1 MKAEGRSGLYKDGFI
16 TFVTAFSMITY
27 EIVLSRFF
35 AVILDY
41 NYVFLVISL
50 CTLGIG
56 IGGYISFRWPL
67 MVRSV
72 QEYILGWYSLF
83 LAGST
88 LVMYALS
95 FQGIFF
101 YSICS
106 FIPFFLGGTVISSL
120 IQKRQEQAGF
130 MYFTDLAGAG
140 MGAALVI
147 PMMNGLNPI
156 QTIGMISFLL
166 FSVFCYVRFDQL
178 TRLSKSAHALLLL
191 ALTCSLFSPLL
202 ERIPFKAYLTSPH
215 NVFIEEKE
223 AEIVFSSWD
232 AFARTDVY
240 DADDDDL
247 LYITIDGGAVSP
259 ISKYSG
265 EAGQVDYLRSTTGF
279 LAFQDVLARD
289 KALLIGAGG
298 GQEVLAARMLG
309 YRQIVAVDINKGSF
323 QAVSRLSGFSGDV
336 FGLSGVRSIVS
347 DGRNY
352 IRETNS
358 AYDLIY
364 LSLVKKNDENRLG
377 LSLSENYMFTRE
389 AVADYIH
396 KLNSGGRLGI
406 LLHHEME
413 LYKVLYAVIS
423 YFQKAGVPAAEI
435 GHHIAVVGTYQ
446 HLGHVVEGMDGHRIT
461 RPLLLVNQQ
470 PYTRSEAASLLS
482 STREI
487 EQIPIHIPYVHDQFE
502 KLDEWMHQ
510 AELNLEANTDDK
522 PFFYSRGQG
531 MSPLLP
537 ALMVS
542 VVGLAAL
549 MARRAKLS
557 MGTTVYFS
565 GIALGFMMIEVTLIQ
580 RLTLPLGHPTLAFVT
595 VLGTLLIMGGIGS
608 YCSERWSMSGGK
620 RYLPLLL
627 IGILALGVQMTIRW
641 FEASQA
647 MVSPGLR
654 IMGAVLLLIPL
665 GFFMGMPFPYGLKRM
680 VKEQV
685 ALSWAINGLMTVAGS
700 LLAAMVSYGLGFSA
714 TMTAAA
720 GIYVLLYMGS
730 RSIITT

>member
-1 MKAEGRSGLYKDGFI
+1 MKAAGRSDLFKDGFI

-35 AVILDY
+35 AVIMDY

-67 MVRSV
+67 IVRKI
-72 QEYILGWYSLF
+72 QEYVLGLYSLF

-88 LVMYALS
+88 ILMYALS
-95 FQGIFF
+95 FKGILF
-101 YSICS
+101 YSACS
-106 FIPFFLGGTVISSL
+106 FIPFLVGGTMVSSL

-140 MGAALVI
+140 IGAALVI
-147 PMMNGLNPI
+147 PLMNVLNPI
-156 QTIGMISFLL
+156 QTISLISFLL
-166 FSVFCYVRFDQL
+166 FSVYCFVRFDQMKSF
-178 TRLSKSAHALLLL
+178 SKTVHVLLLL
-191 ALTCSLFSPLL
+191 ALTYNLFSPLF
-202 ERIPFKAYLTSPH
+202 ERIPFNAYLTSPH
-215 NVFIEEKE
+215 NVFVEEKE
-223 AEIVFSSWD
+223 AKIVFSSWD

-279 LAFQDVLARD
+279 LAFQDIPRD
-289 KALLIGAGG
+289 KVLLIGAGG
-298 GQEVLAARMLG
+298 GQEVLAARMLD
-309 YRQIVAVDINKGSF
+309 YRRIEAVDINKGSF
-323 QAVSRLSGFSGDV
+323 EAVSRLSGFSGDV
-336 FGLSGVRSIVS
+336 FGLSGVSPIVS

-352 IRETNS
+352 IRETKS
-358 AYDLIY
+358 TYDLIY
-364 LSLVKKNDENRLG
+364 LSLVKKNEESRLG

-389 AVADYIH
+389 AVADYID

-406 LLHHEME
+406 LLHNEME
-413 LYKVLYAVIS
+413 LYKVLYAAVS
-423 YFQKAGVPAAEI
+423 YFRKAGVPEAEI
-435 GHHIAVVGTYQ
+435 GQHIAVVGTYQ

-461 RPLLLVNQQ
+461 RPLLLVNKQ
-470 PYTRSEAASLLS
+470 PFTPSNAASLLS
-482 STREI
+482 SIRGI
-487 EQIPIHIPYVHDQFE
+487 QQIPIHIPYVHDRFE
-502 KLDEWMHQ
+502 AMGEWMNQ

-522 PFFYSRGQG
+522 PFFYSKGQG
-531 MSPLLP
+531 ISPLLP
-537 ALMVS
+537 ALLIS

-580 RLTLPLGHPTLAFVT
+580 HLILPLGHPTLSFVI
-595 VLGTLLIMGGIGS
+595 VLGTLLITGGIGS
-608 YCSERWSMSGGK
+608 YCSERWSMNGSK

-627 IGILALGVQMTIRW
+627 IGILALGVQITIRW
-641 FEASQA
+641 FEASQV
-647 MVSPGLR
+647 MVTPGLR
-654 IMGAVLLLIPL
+654 ILGAILLLMPL